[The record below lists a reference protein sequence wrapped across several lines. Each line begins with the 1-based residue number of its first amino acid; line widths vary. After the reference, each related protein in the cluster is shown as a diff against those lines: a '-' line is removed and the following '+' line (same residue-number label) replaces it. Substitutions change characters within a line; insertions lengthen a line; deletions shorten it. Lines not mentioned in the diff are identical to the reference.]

1 MPAKEGTARRRQAPS
16 GWVPGLGLGV
26 HFKGQGLGG
35 GGDGLAE
42 QCWGSGPWSQLI
54 QHQSTGRSSSVEGVG
69 EGGGGGAPGQRQ
81 RPGACGGRLR
91 RGPCRNTGKGSV
103 RGREASVAV
112 QGQQQ
117 GRGCINA
124 CTHA

>member
-1 MPAKEGTARRRQAPS
+1 MPAKEGTARRRQATS

-69 EGGGGGAPGQRQ
+69 EGGGGGAPDLGVLQPPPLLLLRSVCLNMFSSALQPPRQ
-81 RPGACGGRLR
+81 ARC
-91 RGPCRNTGKGSV
+91 
-103 RGREASVAV
+103 
-112 QGQQQ
+112 
-117 GRGCINA
+117 
-124 CTHA
+124 